1 MFATS
6 NKNKQ
11 KDAKNVRKIIERDM
25 NTTIIQTQGVEAT
38 ALDETIKNADLNWEP
53 IADTI
58 TGGDSGVIMPGKKLL
73 YRSDT
78 KAPLGVVGADYEPSN
93 PRDFI
98 NRQYALAESMGG
110 KVVRAGFLEERA
122 RAFAFV
128 QIGEKIEIP
137 RGKRKVGDPVQ
148 AYIYSTDGWDG
159 GTPVRSRLF
168 IERLKC
174 ANGMTSREIHA
185 KLWISHTSG
194 MSKRAEPRHA
204 TFQGEVTK
212 MVDAI
217 RVEFTKLAQARM
229 TVEEAK
235 AFVEKLIPG
244 EATMSVNRRTKILG
258 LFETGVGNQA
268 ATRWDA
274 YNAVTEFITH
284 HRTYRTTEVTSI
296 ETNRFLGV
304 LETDTLGRQA
314 LNLLL
319 N

>member
-1 MFATS
+1 
-6 NKNKQ
+6 
-11 KDAKNVRKIIERDM
+11 M

-38 ALDETIKNADLNWEP
+38 TALDETIKNAQLNWEP
-53 IADTI
+53 LADQVA
-58 TGGDSGVIMPGKKLL
+58 GMDSGVVMPRKKLL

-78 KAPLGVVGADYEPSN
+78 KEALGVVGSDYEPTN
-93 PRDFI
+93 PRDFV

-110 KVVRAGFLEERA
+110 KVVRVGFLSERS

-128 QIGEKIEIP
+128 QVGDKIEIP

-159 GTPVRSRLF
+159 GTPQRSRLY

-185 KLWISHTSG
+185 NLWVSHVSC
-194 MSKRAEPRHA
+194 MEKRAEPRRN
-204 TFQGEVTK
+204 TFQGEVLK
-212 MVDAI
+212 MTETI
-217 RVEFTKLAQARM
+217 RKEFTKLAQTRM
-229 TVEEAK
+229 TVEQAK
-235 AFVEKLIPG
+235 EFVEKLIPG
-244 EATMSVNRRTKILG
+244 EATMSVNRRNTVLS
-258 LFETGVGNQA
+258 LFETGDGNEA

-274 YNAVTEFITH
+274 YNAVTQFITH
-284 HRTYRTTEVTSI
+284 HRTYRTTDATSI

>member
-1 MFATS
+1 
-6 NKNKQ
+6 
-11 KDAKNVRKIIERDM
+11 M

-38 ALDETIKNADLNWEP
+38 TALNETIKNAQLDWEP
-53 IADTI
+53 LEDQVA
-58 TGGDSGVIMPGKKLL
+58 GQDSKVIMPRKKLL
-73 YRSDT
+73 YRSDN
-78 KAPLGVVGADYEPSN
+78 KQALGVVGSEYEPTN
-93 PRDFI
+93 PRDFV

-110 KVVRAGFLEERA
+110 KVVRVGFLSERS

-128 QIGEKIEIP
+128 QVGDKIEIP

-159 GTPVRSRLF
+159 GTPQRSRLY
-168 IERLKC
+168 IERLRC

-185 KLWISHTSG
+185 NLWVSHVSG
-194 MSKRAEPRHA
+194 MEKRAEPRRN
-204 TFQGEVTK
+204 TFQGEVIK
-212 MVDAI
+212 MTEAI
-217 RVEFTKLAQARM
+217 RKEFTKLAQTRM
-229 TVEEAK
+229 TVEQAK
-235 AFVEKLIPG
+235 EFVEKLIPG
-244 EATMSVNRRTKILG
+244 EATMSVNRRNTVLS
-258 LFETGVGNQA
+258 LFETGDGNEA

-274 YNAVTEFITH
+274 YNAVTQFITH
-284 HRTYRTTEVTSI
+284 HRTYRTTDSTSI

>member
-1 MFATS
+1 
-6 NKNKQ
+6 
-11 KDAKNVRKIIERDM
+11 M

-38 ALDETIKNADLNWEP
+38 TALDETIKNAQLNWEP
-53 IADTI
+53 LADQVA
-58 TGGDSGVIMPGKKLL
+58 GMDSGVVMPRKKLL

-78 KAPLGVVGADYEPSN
+78 KEALGVVGSDYEPTN
-93 PRDFI
+93 PRDFV

-110 KVVRAGFLEERA
+110 KVVRVGFLSERS

-128 QIGEKIEIP
+128 QVGDKIEIP

-159 GTPVRSRLF
+159 GTPQRSRLY

-185 KLWISHTSG
+185 NLWVSHVSG
-194 MSKRAEPRHA
+194 MEKRAEPRRN
-204 TFQGEVTK
+204 TFQGEVLK
-212 MVDAI
+212 MTETI
-217 RVEFTKLAQARM
+217 RKEFTKLAQTRM
-229 TVEEAK
+229 TVEQAK
-235 AFVEKLIPG
+235 EFVEKLIPG
-244 EATMSVNRRTKILG
+244 EATMSVNRRNTVLS
-258 LFETGVGNQA
+258 LFETGDGNEA

-274 YNAVTEFITH
+274 YNAVTQFITH
-284 HRTYRTTEVTSI
+284 HRTYRTTDATSI